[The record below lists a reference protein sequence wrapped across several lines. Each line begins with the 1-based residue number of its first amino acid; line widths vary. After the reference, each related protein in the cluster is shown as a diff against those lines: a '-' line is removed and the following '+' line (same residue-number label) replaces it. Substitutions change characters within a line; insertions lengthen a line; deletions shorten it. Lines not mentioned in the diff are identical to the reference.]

1 MYRDKDC
8 FGDLL
13 RSRRAR
19 LSPQDV
25 GFASG
30 LRRRTPG
37 LRREEVAL
45 LAGVS
50 VTYYTYLEQGR
61 QTHPSQQVLDALAR
75 ALLMNDAE
83 REHLYALADR
93 DRPEASVASV
103 LEQLSPGLEELV
115 QRLDPFPTYVVG
127 RRFDLLASNRAA
139 NALFTDWPGKPPS
152 ERNQLLFVFTDPHS
166 RWVYVDWEREAH
178 ALLARFRAAAAR
190 YRDDQRFTE
199 LIEKLHTHSAYV
211 REWWPR
217 YEVTAATSGVKR
229 LRHPAL
235 GEVTL
240 RHVVLESVH
249 CSGQRLITFDAAPG
263 SAAPRLERL
272 LAGGGHLR

>member
-1 MYRDKDC
+1 MYRDKDYV
-8 FGDLL
+8 GDLL
-13 RSRRAR
+13 RSRRER
-19 LSPQDV
+19 LRPQDV
-25 GFASG
+25 GFPSG

-75 ALLMNDAE
+75 ALLMNNAE

-93 DRPEASVASV
+93 DRPPAAAAPM
-103 LEQLSPGLEELV
+103 LEQLSPGVEELV
-115 QRLDPFPTYVVG
+115 RRLDPFPTYVVG

-139 NALFTDWPGKPPS
+139 NALFTDWPAKAAS
-152 ERNQLLFVFTDPHS
+152 ERNQLLFVFTDPDS
-166 RWVYVDWEREAH
+166 RQVYVDWEREAH
-178 ALLARFRAAAAR
+178 ALLAGFRAAAAR
-190 YRDDQRFTE
+190 HRNDQRFAE
-199 LIEKLHTHSAYV
+199 LIEKLHAHSSEV

-217 YEVTAATSGVKR
+217 HEVTAATSGVKR

-240 RHVVLESVH
+240 RPVVLESVDG
-249 CSGQRLITFDAAPG
+249 SDQRLITFDAAPG
-263 SAAPRLERL
+263 CGEPRLERL
-272 LAGGGHLR
+272 LTAAPTV